1 MDLVTCKCANCDAKL
16 GCVDNLWTQI
26 GKKYLTSA
34 THAEDQEQFR
44 ISTSGSIRQGDAD
57 TLVGGCQL
65 QDAECAKCRINLGQK
80 CLTTSMNHAFNDG
93 QIIFRISSITL
104 KSSSDLRRSA
114 EPKIKRVLK
123 LRNDTPSTDGH
134 GNTSPAQEKPFVNSN
149 DAGKCTPQDSPSVD
163 NLDFMQLQADLDAQR
178 VDIHRI
184 GSTGMQVV
192 SNFET
197 AIARVERQMK
207 QLGDSIDSVR
217 KDSDGQRGDL
227 RSLKSEVTD
236 VRWGCENN
244 SVVSRLDQQLQTTDR
259 VVTELRQALN
269 KFKPEMADLRGQLA
283 AAQQDLHEARDET
296 ARLKNEADET
306 KPIAHESVAVSK
318 QYAFEVSTLRREIK
332 QLRGELA
339 QERAQQRSSEFSSF
353 SSHELDILASSI
365 SKIGNRAS
373 QVESL
378 QMEFELFRT
387 RVQRLEAR
395 ASMSAATPNRG
406 CATINGG
413 VSPQNDENTQPYCEN
428 NIRKKRTSAGRDD
441 AQNFDTTP
449 PKRVALSSSEFGSG
463 LSATYARSSDLYRS
477 SPGTS
482 GVVAPSGTRRTRA
495 SGAGGRNTTKRGWE
509 AGS

>member
-1 MDLVTCKCANCDAKL
+1 MDLVTCKCASCDARL
-16 GCVDNLWTQI
+16 GSVANLWTQI
-26 GKKYLTSA
+26 GKKYLTPA
-34 THAEDQEQFR
+34 TRAEDHEQFR

-65 QDAECAKCRINLGQK
+65 QDAECAKCHTSLGQK
-80 CLTTSMNHAFNDG
+80 CLKTPVNHVFYDG

-104 KSSSDLRRSA
+104 KASADLRRRL
-114 EPKIKRVLK
+114 EPKIIRVLK
-123 LRNDTPSTDGH
+123 LKNDTPSTNGY
-134 GNTSPAQEKPFVNSN
+134 GNSSPAQGKPFMNVN
-149 DAGKCTPQDSPSVD
+149 DADKGTSRDSSSVA
-163 NLDFMQLQADLDAQR
+163 NLDFMQLQAELDAQR

-192 SNFET
+192 FNFET

-207 QLGDSIDSVR
+207 QLSDSIDSVR
-217 KDSDGQRGDL
+217 KDGDGQRDDL
-227 RSLKSEVTD
+227 RSLKSELTD
-236 VRWGCENN
+236 VRWDCENS

-259 VVTELRQALN
+259 VVTELRQTLN
-269 KFKPEMADLRGQLA
+269 KSKSEMADLRDQLV
-283 AAQQDLHEARDET
+283 AAQQELQEARDET
-296 ARLKNEADET
+296 TRLKNEADER
-306 KPIAHESVAVSK
+306 KKIAHESVAVSK
-318 QYAFEVSTLRREIK
+318 EYASQVSTLRRELK
-332 QLRGELA
+332 QLRADLA
-339 QERAQQRSSEFSSF
+339 QERTQPQQSEHSF
-353 SSHELDILASSI
+353 SAHELDILTSSI

-406 CATINGG
+406 CATFNGDI
-413 VSPQNDENTQPYCEN
+413 SPQNDDNTQPYYEG

-463 LSATYARSSDLYRS
+463 ASASYARPGDLYRS
-477 SPGTS
+477 SPGTK
-482 GVVAPSGTRRTRA
+482 GVAAPPGIRRTRA
-495 SGAGGRNTTKRGWE
+495 GGARR
-509 AGS
+509 

>member
-16 GCVDNLWTQI
+16 GSLVNLWTQI
-26 GKKYLTSA
+26 GKKYLTPAAQS
-34 THAEDQEQFR
+34 EDEQFR
-44 ISTSGSIRQGDAD
+44 VSSSGSIRQGDAD

-65 QDAECAKCRINLGQK
+65 QDAECAKCHANLGQK
-80 CLTTSMNHAFNDG
+80 CLKTPVSHVFHDG

-104 KSSSDLRRSA
+104 KSSTDLRRRA

-123 LRNDTPSTDGH
+123 LKNDASSTNGY
-134 GNTSPAQEKPFVNSN
+134 GNTSPAQETPFVNFSKP
-149 DAGKCTPQDSPSVD
+149 GRGTPQDSPSVD
-163 NLDFMQLQADLDAQR
+163 NLDFMQLQADLEAQR

-197 AIARVERQMK
+197 TIARVERQMK
-207 QLGDSIDSVR
+207 QLSDSIDSVR
-217 KDSDGQRGDL
+217 KDGDGQRDDL

-236 VRWGCENN
+236 VRWDCQNN

-269 KFKPEMADLRGQLA
+269 KSKSDMADLRDQLA
-283 AAQQDLHEARDET
+283 AAQHELHEARDET

-306 KPIAHESVAVSK
+306 KQIAYESVAVSK
-318 QYAFEVSTLRREIK
+318 EYASEVSTLRREIK
-332 QLRGELA
+332 QLRAELA
-339 QERAQQRSSEFSSF
+339 QERAQPQTSEHSSF

-378 QMEFELFRT
+378 QMEFELFKT

-406 CATINGG
+406 CATTNGD
-413 VSPQNDENTQPYCEN
+413 VSPPNNENTQPCYEG

-441 AQNFDTTP
+441 GQNFDTTP
-449 PKRVALSSSEFGSG
+449 PKRVALSSSGFGSV
-463 LSATYARSSDLYRS
+463 LSASYARSSDVYRS
-477 SPGTS
+477 SPGPN
-482 GVVAPSGTRRTRA
+482 GVTAPAGSRRTRA
-495 SGAGGRNTTKRGWE
+495 GAARDRNTTKRGWR